1 MVKTTEYNYAVD
13 RLKTLSKLNPVADSG
28 VEREREVLS
37 ELIARYE
44 AEHDAEVQEQ
54 CGWPGDGSGEDDFAD
69 YNQNEGNDW

>member
-37 ELIARYE
+37 ELIAHYE
-44 AEHDAEVQEQ
+44 AEHDCEALAEYDAMV
-54 CGWPGDGSGEDDFAD
+54 DFEDRFLASM
-69 YNQNEGNDW
+69 ER